1 MFIQHM
7 HSFGQKHRLRM
18 KSWMGKSRWKEQQL
32 AQRSGRHHS
41 SGCFCCSSR
50 FSVSSSSS
58 GIKSSNDS
66 EQLEALS
73 SLAHGMVQ
81 ARLEQMISHHWDPG
95 VRHQRRMICAVGETS
110 RSRCT
115 LLIAMD
121 RRSYDPKGDFKM
133 SMIEVITSQRM
144 EEPKELRS
152 LLNCYLS
159 MNSSEQRLV
168 ILEAFHEVCSS
179 LFCCRDKW

>member
-1 MFIQHM
+1 
-7 HSFGQKHRLRM
+7 M
-18 KSWMGKSRWKEQQL
+18 KTWMGKRRCKEQKQQQQL
-32 AQRSGRHHS
+32 TERSGRHHS

-50 FSVSSSSS
+50 LSVSSNS

-66 EQLEALS
+66 TQLEALS

-81 ARLEQMISHHWDPG
+81 ARLEQIISHHWDPG
-95 VRHQRRMICAVGETS
+95 VRHQRRMNSVVAEAS
-110 RSRCT
+110 KSRCT

-121 RRSYDPKGDFKM
+121 RRSHDPKGDFKV
-133 SMIEVITSQRM
+133 SMIEVITSKRM

>member
-1 MFIQHM
+1 
-7 HSFGQKHRLRM
+7 
-18 KSWMGKSRWKEQQL
+18 
-32 AQRSGRHHS
+32 
-41 SGCFCCSSR
+41 
-50 FSVSSSSS
+50 
-58 GIKSSNDS
+58 
-66 EQLEALS
+66 
-73 SLAHGMVQ
+73 MVQ

-95 VRHQRRMICAVGETS
+95 VRHQRRMNSAVAETS
-110 RSRCT
+110 KSRCT

-121 RRSYDPKGDFKM
+121 RRSHDPKGDFKV
-133 SMIEVITSQRM
+133 SMIEVITSKRM

-179 LFCCRDKW
+179 LFCCRDNIIFNKGNAKPFMLNRNMKQQENNEDQDTKQKFMDLS

>member
-1 MFIQHM
+1 M
-7 HSFGQKHRLRM
+7 HSFGQRHRLRM
-18 KSWMGKSRWKEQQL
+18 KSWMGKRRRKEQQQF
-32 AQRSGRHHS
+32 AKRNGRHHS

-50 FSVSSSSS
+50 LSVSSSNS

-66 EQLEALS
+66 EQLKALS

-95 VRHQRRMICAVGETS
+95 VHRQRRMNSAVGETS
-110 RSRCT
+110 RSRCS

-121 RRSYDPKGDFKM
+121 RRSHDPKRDFKM
-133 SMIEVITSQRM
+133 SMIEVITSKRM

-179 LFCCRDKW
+179 LFCCRDK